1 MQCSD
6 YWERNVNSAVIL
18 LHKWEGTELI
28 EETVGYG
35 VNISDLLV

>member
-1 MQCSD
+1 
-6 YWERNVNSAVIL
+6 VNSTVL
-18 LHKWEGTELI
+18 QLHKWEGTEPI

>member
-1 MQCSD
+1 M
-6 YWERNVNSAVIL
+6 NSAVL
-18 LHKWEGTELI
+18 PLHKWEVTELI